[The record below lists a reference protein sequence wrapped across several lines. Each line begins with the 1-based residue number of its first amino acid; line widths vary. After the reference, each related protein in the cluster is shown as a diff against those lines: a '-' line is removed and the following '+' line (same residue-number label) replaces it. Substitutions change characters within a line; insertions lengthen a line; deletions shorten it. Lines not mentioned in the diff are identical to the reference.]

1 MIKPD
6 SSQIDELTG
15 LLSRKG
21 FLDKFGQALGNS
33 KANAHEMPL
42 ALALLDIDTFLKINT
57 EYGHATGDHLLIE
70 VAKVIRENAG
80 ENALVG
86 RYGGDEFVV
95 VFPGE
100 EREQAFLKMEMIRQE
115 LSHRTMTST
124 DGRVIQGIFISGG
137 VASFPL
143 DGRTENELLRKADHA
158 LYRAK
163 ANGRKQ
169 IRLAYEERMVPKTT
183 HYTQTQLE
191 RLSKLAEEHG
201 VNEADLLREAMD
213 DFLTKYG
220 VNDIES

>member
-1 MIKPD
+1 MKPNAQQKD
-6 SSQIDELTG
+6 DLTG
-15 LLSRKG
+15 LFNKKAFLEQFSQLLGHAKTGQPETPLS
-21 FLDKFGQALGNS
+21 LV
-33 KANAHEMPL
+33 
-42 ALALLDIDTFLKINT
+42 LLDVDNFKMIND
-57 EYGHATGDHLLIE
+57 EYGHITGDKVL
-70 VAKVIRENAG
+70 VAVAQSIQEQAG
-80 ENALVG
+80 KQALAG

-100 EREQAFLKMEMIRQE
+100 EREQAFLKAELIRQTVGKHE
-115 LSHRTMTST
+115 LSVQKGDPIT
-124 DGRVIQGIFISGG
+124 GIPISAG

-143 DGRTENELLRKADHA
+143 DGRTENELWRKADHA

-163 ANGRKQ
+163 LGGRNQ

-191 RLSKLAEEHG
+191 RLSKLAGQRG

-220 VNDIES
+220 VNDIET